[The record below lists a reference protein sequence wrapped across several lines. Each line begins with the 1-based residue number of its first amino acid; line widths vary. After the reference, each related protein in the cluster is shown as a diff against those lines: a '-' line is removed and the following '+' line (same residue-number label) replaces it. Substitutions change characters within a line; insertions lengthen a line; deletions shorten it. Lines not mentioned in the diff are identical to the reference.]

1 MTNLKQAV
9 ADAGGAE
16 QVAKVCGVSVRAVYK
31 WTASGRLPRTE
42 YTGETQYAEKIAAA
56 AGGAFSSQELLE
68 CAVPGRALKVRQDK
82 AS

>member
-1 MTNLKQAV
+1 MANLKQAV

-16 QVAKVCGVSVRAVYK
+16 RVAKVCGISVRAVYK
-31 WTASGRLPRTE
+31 WLAAGRLPRTE

-68 CAVPGRALKVRQDK
+68 CAAPGRALKVHRGMP
-82 AS
+82 S